1 MISAI
6 ALIDS
11 TGELIVLKTYRKDF
25 NQSAFDNYR
34 LSVIAPNEITSPIV
48 LIDGTS
54 FLHHEENEI
63 FYVGCTK
70 QNAGADVIFELLN
83 QIPKILAKVLNV
95 SALSDK
101 NVRDYVPDIVE
112 IFDEMIDSGYPQC
125 TEPETLKILTGHAS
139 PNSTQLPNPIT
150 SMATGSTPWRLPNI
164 SHNKPTVIVDVTE
177 KVSLFQTPTG
187 QTLNHSINGVTTMN
201 AVLSGMSECKI
212 EFKDKPSS
220 SSDKGGQGGIDFDD
234 IIFHQCVRL
243 NRFQTNKEISFI
255 PPDDKFELMR
265 YKRTENVQ
273 APFEIV
279 PTVKD
284 LGGNKLEISIS
295 VTATYN
301 SSLKATHFTLHIPL
315 PQNTANVTFEC
326 AEKTR
331 AKFDELKN
339 AAVWTI
345 NDFVGQGH
353 SQIVIIAQ
361 YLSASYKSSPA
372 TKLNKPISAEFHIPK
387 LSMSGLSILNLN
399 VDKDKPDIYIRY
411 ATEAGKF
418 QIMMPS
424 PDETE

>member
-1 MISAI
+1 MITAI
-6 ALIDS
+6 AVIDS
-11 TGELIVLKTYRKDF
+11 AGELIVLKSYRKDF

-34 LSVIAPNEITSPIV
+34 LSVISPNEITSPIV

-95 SALSDK
+95 PALTDK
-101 NVRDYVPDIVE
+101 IVRDYIPDIVE
-112 IFDEMIDSGYPQC
+112 ILDEMIDSGYPQC
-125 TEPETLKILTGHAS
+125 TEPETLKVLTGHAS
-139 PNSTQLPNPIT
+139 QSTIQSLSPIS
-150 SMATGSTPWRLPNI
+150 SMATGSTPWRVPNI
-164 SHNKPTVIVDVTE
+164 THAKSIVYVDVTE
-177 KVSLFQTPTG
+177 KVSLFQTSTG
-187 QTLNHSINGVTTMN
+187 KTLNHSINGVTTMS
-201 AVLSGMSECKI
+201 ASLSGMSECKI

-220 SSDKGGQGGIDFDD
+220 SQGGIDFDD

-243 NRFQTNKEISFI
+243 NRFQTNREISFI
-255 PPDDKFELMR
+255 PPDEKFELMR

-284 LGGNKLEISIS
+284 LGGNKLEINIS

-301 SSLKATHFTLHIPL
+301 QSLKATQFTLFIPL

-345 NDFVGQGH
+345 NDFVGQNH
-353 SQIVIIAQ
+353 SQLVINAQ

-387 LSMSGLSILNLN
+387 LSMSGLSILNLT
-399 VDKDKPDIYIRY
+399 VEREKPDIYIRY
-411 ATEAGKF
+411 ATEADKF